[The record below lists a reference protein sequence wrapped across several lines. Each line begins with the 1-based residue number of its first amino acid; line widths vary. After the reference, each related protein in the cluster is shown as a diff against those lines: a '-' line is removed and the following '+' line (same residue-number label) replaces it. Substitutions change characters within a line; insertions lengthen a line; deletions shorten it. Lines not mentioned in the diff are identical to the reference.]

1 MSQFQK
7 LPFDSSPASE
17 AKALADLKNEEKT
30 RNTIRWIVIV
40 VVIALLVVVAWYGL
54 KTIPKL

>member
-1 MSQFQK
+1 MGAYQ
-7 LPFDSSPASE
+7 
-17 AKALADLKNEEKT
+17 ALADLKNEEKT